1 MLRAACGIQVE
12 KQMQKDWRNLIK
24 PKAIEFDEKE
34 TTPTYGRFIGEP
46 FERGYGITIGNA
58 LRRILLSSLPG
69 YSIVA
74 VRIQGVLHEFS
85 TLAGVKED
93 VTDIILNLKEV
104 RLRLHEGEQLTATLK
119 ATGEAVV
126 HARDITGG
134 PNLEILT
141 PDQHIATLD
150 KGAVLDMELVI
161 KEGRGYVPAERTED
175 EEEPVGTIRLDAIY
189 SPIKKVNFVVTNARV
204 GQRTDYDRLALE
216 IWTDGSIAPREA
228 LAYSARVM
236 RDQMGIFAGAEEE
249 AEAPVD
255 GERIER
261 QIEPL
266 NENLFRPVEG
276 LPISVRAFNGL
287 QNADIKYVGELVQRT
302 EQDMLKIKNFGRKSL
317 TEIKEVLADM
327 GLSLGM
333 RLENLPS
340 RSELDR
346 LREEQ
351 ERRESA

>member
-1 MLRAACGIQVE
+1 MHN
-12 KQMQKDWRNLIK
+12 DWRDLIK
-24 PKAIEFDEKE
+24 PKGVDFDEKE
-34 TTPTYGRFIGEP
+34 LTPTYGRFFAEP
-46 FERGYGITIGNA
+46 LERGYGITVGNA

-69 YSIVA
+69 FAITA

-93 VTDIILNLKEV
+93 VTDIVLNLKEV
-104 RLRLHEGEQLTATLK
+104 RLRLHEGDQLTATLHAK
-119 ATGEAVV
+119 GEAVV
-126 HARDITGG
+126 TGRDITGG
-134 PNLEILT
+134 PSLEILT

-150 KGAVLDMELVI
+150 RGAELDMELVV
-161 KEGRGYVPAERTED
+161 KRGRGYVPGERTDED
-175 EEEPVGTIRLDAIY
+175 EPIGTIRLDAVY
-189 SPIKKVNFVVTNARV
+189 APIRKVNFVVTNARV

-216 IWTDGSIAPREA
+216 IWTDGSVSPRDA
-228 LAYSARVM
+228 LTYAARVM
-236 RDQMGIFAGAEEE
+236 RDQISIFAGVEEE
-249 AEAPVD
+249 IEAPEL
-255 GERIER
+255 GEHPDIR
-261 QIEPL
+261 PAF
-266 NENLFRPVEG
+266 NEYLYRPVEG

-287 QNADIKYVGELVQRT
+287 QNADIKYIGELVQRT

-317 TEIKEVLADM
+317 NEIKEVLTDM

-346 LREEQ
+346 MWEEQ